1 MHALRQYTGFTGLLT
16 GLWRNTVQ
24 HHLADIVF
32 VLLAYVSVKLKKQNK
47 IKKKYNVKLMMI
59 YKRFA
64 TEYLVVGRYQEKDG
78 ATDLTVQLN
87 VTELNKIPRNL
98 F

>member
-1 MHALRQYTGFTGLLT
+1 
-16 GLWRNTVQ
+16 
-24 HHLADIVF
+24 
-32 VLLAYVSVKLKKQNK
+32 
-47 IKKKYNVKLMMI
+47 MMI

-64 TEYLVVGRYQEKDG
+64 TEYLVVGRYQETDG

>member
-1 MHALRQYTGFTGLLT
+1 MLKFDFSYFDNARIKTTMHALRQYTGFTGLLT

-47 IKKKYNVKLMMI
+47 IKNNNSM
-59 YKRFA
+59 
-64 TEYLVVGRYQEKDG
+64 
-78 ATDLTVQLN
+78 
-87 VTELNKIPRNL
+87 
-98 F
+98 